1 MAMAAFKSS
10 SRRGSSTSA
19 TPSSSS
25 GVSTSVKDSKQND
38 NSLKKATMRRSRSVS
53 AFPRSS
59 TVDVSADFSNSRDN
73 PLFWSNG
80 SPPMEEAR
88 SVNLELDDSS
98 ARVRPGSS
106 KRVSCGGVESTRGR
120 SVSRNSDSGSV
131 GLGNRKTG
139 CRSLSRVGAERRD
152 RSASVSRYTVSS
164 QSVVN
169 SESEAER
176 ESCYSTKSNGRK
188 TPDSVLRGRREAGSV
203 RSSSDALQQS
213 KGLQTR
219 SSQLSPFD
227 LSDNCDVSVSCSFED
242 RLSTA
247 SSLSE
252 AEEKTIRA
260 VCEQMKSMKGDCLQG
275 QSSASD
281 IYDIIQYE
289 VRRAVQD
296 IHNDLLNAS
305 QSGADAVGSSNIDIP
320 PELVNPGAVEM
331 VMDLRSEYSKKL
343 ELSQD
348 RARKLRADLAVEE
361 QRGLELSRILREVIP
376 APKTSMRR
384 KASIERRR
392 MSKRLTDDALAYFD
406 ECVSL
411 STFDGS
417 DFSSMEE
424 TPPPIHQV
432 SSTTQVLDGTPQ
444 FQESATIETASESEQ
459 YNLGQTSYRSS
470 KLSKSQFSF
479 SNKPQET
486 YGIIQQDIGKY
497 IQKCEKDGN
506 KSRVVSMKK
515 QCDIIMNDRNM
526 EKASE
531 SLLFDRLVFRNRIE
545 SGSILLC
552 GVSSS
557 ATSSYYASII

>member
-25 GVSTSVKDSKQND
+25 GVSTSVKDSKQNE

-98 ARVRPGSS
+98 ARVRSGSS

-131 GLGNRKTG
+131 GSGNRKTG

-176 ESCYSTKSNGRK
+176 ENCYSTKSNSRK

-203 RSSSDALQQS
+203 RSSSDALQRS
-213 KGLQTR
+213 KGLQIR

-242 RLSTA
+242 KLSTA

-320 PELVNPGAVEM
+320 SELVNPGAVEM

-424 TPPPIHQV
+424 TPPPIHQF
-432 SSTTQVLDGTPQ
+432 SSTTQ
-444 FQESATIETASESEQ
+444 FQESAAIETASESEQ

-470 KLSKSQFSF
+470 NLSKSQFSF